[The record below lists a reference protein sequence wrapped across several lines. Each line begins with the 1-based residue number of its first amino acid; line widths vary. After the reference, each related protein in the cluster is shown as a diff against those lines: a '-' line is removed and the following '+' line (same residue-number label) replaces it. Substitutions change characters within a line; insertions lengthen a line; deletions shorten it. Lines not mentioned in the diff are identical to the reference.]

1 MISTFWGIVVALKQ
15 TSRELKIQNAPIF
28 SYLSVKNTKKGLL
41 LKERV
46 EFRLKKVVN
55 ESSLCYKLWFSNLS
69 NYEFCYI
76 KYSKFK
82 ISKVFTIMLQRYSD

>member
-41 LKERV
+41 QKERV

-76 KYSKFK
+76 K
-82 ISKVFTIMLQRYSD
+82 

>member
-76 KYSKFK
+76 K
-82 ISKVFTIMLQRYSD
+82 